1 MRVLLV
7 ALLIHGLAPA
17 VAELGEAAVHYAWTG
32 HAAHSPDPADGCGQ
46 RGDPEHGC
54 GVTQHHCACCPGQA
68 IAQPVLDGVA
78 RFGGAPRVLLA
89 ATAEDPASPEPGRLF
104 RPPIS

>member
-17 VAELGEAAVHYAWTG
+17 IAELGEAAVHLAWTG
-32 HAAHSPDPADGCGQ
+32 HAAHSPDPGDGCGQ
-46 RGDPEHGC
+46 RGPEHGC
-54 GVTQHHCACCPGQA
+54 GATQHHCACCPGQA
-68 IAQPVLDGVA
+68 MAQPDPGGVA
-78 RFGGAPRVLLA
+78 PADGAPRATLA
-89 ATAEDPASPEPGRLF
+89 VAVADPASPEPGRLF